1 MKVGIN
7 KNRSGCSTNPLNC
20 RSILPEGPVG
30 KNGRLE
36 AGDELLEVNGNKLLG
51 LNHVEV
57 VVILKELPLYVQM
70 VCARPRL
77 QDGRNPARNSVVFEE
92 KDGDFLEL
100 KPQEIA
106 REFIF
111 RLIFK

>member
-1 MKVGIN
+1 L
-7 KNRSGCSTNPLNC
+7 CSNY

-30 KNGRLE
+30 KNGRLKP
-36 AGDELLEVNGNKLLG
+36 GDELLEVNGSRLLG

-57 VVILKELPLYVQM
+57 VVILKELPLRVQM

-77 QDGRNPARNSVVFEE
+77 QDDRNPARNSVVFEE

-106 REFIF
+106 REFWHVIRSVKVDF
-111 RLIFK
+111 LSRR